1 MSTEYS
7 VGVSEWDWEKWEFV
21 GRDAMY
27 EFYSENPEEA
37 EKDGHEVEGSE
48 VKYLDEVADYQYPV
62 MLYAYPLD
70 SEPEREKIVEICRR
84 TNCTVVMKRDT
95 EEYFLALTGGGMD
108 LSQDIAL
115 AYIIAQK
122 WIPTALAY
130 NVCTQPELSISG
142 KKWLDVA
149 ERCKKEL
156 EFAVSSYNQRIKMWA
171 ESIKEFKASQKK
183 PLPSNREVKE

>member
-7 VGVSEWDWEKWEFV
+7 LGVSNWDWEEWDFV
-21 GRDAMY
+21 GRDVIYGFY
-27 EFYSENPEEA
+27 EENPEEA
-37 EKDGHEVEGSE
+37 EKDGHEVEDGR

-70 SEPEREKIVEICRR
+70 SEPEREKIIEVCRR
-84 TNCTVVMKRDT
+84 TNCTVVMKKGI

-115 AYIIAQK
+115 AYIIAQG

-130 NVCTQPELSISG
+130 TVSTQPELSVSG
-142 KKWLDVA
+142 KDWLIVA

-156 EFAVSSYNQRIKMWA
+156 EMAINSNKHKIAEWEASIGKFKKMA
-171 ESIKEFKASQKK
+171 ELSTMKEV
-183 PLPSNREVKE
+183 EE

>member
-7 VGVSEWDWEKWEFV
+7 VGVSEWNWEEWDFV

-27 EFYSENPEEA
+27 EFYSENPKEA
-37 EKDGHEVEGSE
+37 EKDGHEVEDGT
-48 VKYLDEVADYQYPV
+48 VTYLDDAADEHVPI
-62 MLYAYPLD
+62 MLYAYPLYH
-70 SEPEREKIVEICRR
+70 EPEKEKIIEVCRR
-84 TNCTVVMKRDT
+84 TNCTVVMKKDT

-115 AYIIAQK
+115 AYIIAQG

-130 NVCTQPELSISG
+130 AVSTQPELSVS
-142 KKWLDVA
+142 KKDWLEVA

-156 EFAVSSYNQRIKMWA
+156 ELAIDSNKRKIEEW
-171 ESIKEFKASQKK
+171 EDSIKKIHASIQEEKK
-183 PLPSNREVKE
+183 